1 MQSETSTRQSHNLI
15 ASDRV
20 EGTPVR
26 RSDGEKI
33 GTIERLM
40 IDKIS
45 GNVAY
50 AVLSFGGF
58 LGLGQKHAPIPWAK
72 LSYDP
77 TLAAYHL
84 DRPLYEQ
91 YVRYLDRL
99 AHFDLGPS
107 YRTKDFSGTIGH
119 KFPFFLYRNAD
130 DYYSAGG
137 QQGSAALRPG
147 ARRSDPSDHR
157 HGHGS
162 EEGREVFGLVTEGP
176 QRIDLEDHGGAGSL
190 RLLDRPPD
198 VGGLRRVDD
207 AGDLHHVHA
216 GGGA

>member
-1 MQSETSTRQSHNLI
+1 MQPDTMTRQPHSLI

-26 RSDGEKI
+26 RSGGEKI

-58 LGLGQKHAPIPWAK
+58 LGIGQKHAPIPWAK

-84 DRPLYEQ
+84 DLSDEELRGAPAVAAGEEFDWG
-91 YVRYLDRL
+91 DR
-99 AHFDLGPS
+99 S
-107 YRTKDFSGTIGH
+107 REITIH
-119 KFPFFLYRNAD
+119 
-130 DYYSAGG
+130 
-137 QQGSAALRPG
+137 
-147 ARRSDPSDHR
+147 
-157 HGHGS
+157 
-162 EEGREVFGLVTEGP
+162 T
-176 QRIDLEDHGGAGSL
+176 
-190 RLLDRPPD
+190 
-198 VGGLRRVDD
+198 
-207 AGDLHHVHA
+207 
-216 GGGA
+216 